1 MGVPVV
7 SLVTVLL
14 ISGCGLLGPQDVL
27 RCVASCDEC
36 KKVTMECTSTEG
48 NKIEP
53 LIRKGKIL

>member
-7 SLVTVLL
+7 SLIMVFLL
-14 ISGCGLLGPQDVL
+14 CGCELLDQQDVL
-27 RCVASCDEC
+27 KCVASCDEC